1 MPKICCIDLK
11 QEDLELLQEKH
22 DDIYVGTLGNVQ
34 KLPVIQYNDVLPVF
48 LNFEIPSNLHEYD
61 IIIID
66 LNNHTTVDYDE
77 TSKDKIKRTGKNRPV
92 LVCNSGQNIFDP
104 RPFASYALN
113 GRIMETKRDMIIVIF
128 SSSDD
133 DDEYSVANDVNDLYN
148 KSKKT
153 HYLFELLPDIVAIT
167 HSGKEVIVCEEI
179 KDSRINGILC
189 KYIPDFEYKSAFRLP
204 SEYDSEL
211 NTRVTSK
218 AYLPLLKSTDDKTVS
233 YAAEYNN
240 KMYYIFPDSTRKGE
254 LIIDL
259 LDNYFPAIS
268 PELFPESTLNA
279 WLGNEAYFVPNHKD
293 LVNHKNKL
301 VQEYETKIQN
311 ADCEISNNLQTFSWL
326 HDLITEDGD
335 ELKLAVFEY
344 LKYLQ
349 FDDVKDMDEQRIKD
363 EDIQIEYG
371 NKFIIVEVK
380 GLGGPSSDGDVMQVT
395 KHLPIRTREN
405 KEKDVSA
412 LYIVNHQK
420 YLEPL
425 KRHFNPLEKRLIQKL
440 EGFLLGYVTT
450 WQLFLTY
457 KYIEVGVF
465 SKSDIKNQLTN
476 RSFITFKPLENYQEF
491 VVGEVYKNRTVA
503 IIETADFDISIG
515 QEIVVF
521 NVHFIMDK
529 AQIISIQNDNNKV
542 ESISNGKVG
551 IICGLPF
558 TKGQSIFLRKA

>member
-11 QEDLELLQEKH
+11 QEDLELLQNKY
-22 DDIYVGTLGNVQ
+22 DDIYIGTLGKIQILKYKNQ
-34 KLPVIQYNDVLPVF
+34 YDKIPLLPDYVIPN
-48 LNFEIPSNLHEYD
+48 NLHEYD

-77 TSKDKIKRTGKNRPV
+77 TSKDKINRTGKNRPV

-113 GRIMETKRDMIIVIF
+113 ERIMETKRDMIIVIF

-133 DDEYSVANDVNDLYN
+133 DDEYSIANDVNDLYN
-148 KSKKT
+148 KSKVT
-153 HYLFELLPDIVAIT
+153 YYLFELLPDIVAIT

-218 AYLPLLKSTDDKTVS
+218 EYLPLLKSTDDKTVS

-293 LVNHKNKL
+293 LVNHKIKL

-311 ADCEISNNLQTFSWL
+311 ADYEISNNLQLHSWL
-326 HDLITEDGD
+326 HDLITKDGD
-335 ELKLAVFEY
+335 ELKSAVI
-344 LKYLQ
+344 KYLEYIQ
-349 FDDVKDMDEQRIKD
+349 FDEVTDMDVQGIND

-371 NKFIIVEVK
+371 KKLIITEVK
-380 GLGGPSSDGDVMQVT
+380 GLGGTSTDSDMLQVT
-395 KHLPIRTREN
+395 KHFGIRTREH
-405 KEKDVSA
+405 KDKDVSS
-412 LYIVNHQK
+412 LYIVNHRK
-420 YLEPL
+420 HMEPL
-425 KRHFNPLEKRLIQKL
+425 NRPFDPLHERQIKML
-440 EGFLLGYVTT
+440 EGLPIGYVTT

-457 KYIEVGVF
+457 KYIKEDVF
-465 SKSDIKNQLTN
+465 SKSDIREQITN
-476 RSFITFKPLENYQEF
+476 HSFITFKPLENYQEF
-491 VVGEVYKNRTVA
+491 GVSKVYKDRTVA
-503 IIETADFDISIG
+503 SIDIVDFEVSIG
-515 QEIVVF
+515 QDIVIF
-521 NVHFIMDK
+521 NDHFIMDK
-529 AQIISIQNDNNKV
+529 ARIISIQKGNNQV
-542 ESISNGKVG
+542 ETISNGKIG
-551 IICGLPF
+551 IVCGLPF
-558 TKGQSIFLRKA
+558 TEGKSIFLRKA